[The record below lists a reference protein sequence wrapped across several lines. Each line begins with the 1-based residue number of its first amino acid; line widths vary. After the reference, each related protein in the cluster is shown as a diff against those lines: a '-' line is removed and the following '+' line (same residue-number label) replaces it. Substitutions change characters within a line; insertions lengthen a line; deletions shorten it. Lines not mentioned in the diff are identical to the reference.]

1 MGNMDWSIAIF
12 LPLYNIEKL
21 REIKMNAINKSLIS
35 LAVTLNILFKY
46 LILYIKVF
54 SKLLNMH
61 IKNILEDMEKD
72 NIQAYLLTQFTN
84 IKYISNYKPTS
95 FAFCVIKENPIIYA
109 SQMDME
115 IANMD
120 SSIEVREYEKF
131 ASMVAELKEEGITSL
146 AIEPSLVYS
155 TYEKF
160 KDDFSIESKT
170 YIDKQRMIK
179 SSDELKNIEKATE
192 IAQNSFKELDVAN
205 RVENEDVL
213 AFDLVRLMIEN
224 GASGESFDTIL
235 VSGSQTSLPHA
246 TPQAKKLET
255 PILIDW
261 GAKYNGYCSDN
272 TRTIVYSE
280 KEHEIFDIVRES
292 HDKAIKAIRPGLKC
306 CEIDKVSRDI
316 ISEYGYGDKFIH
328 STGHSLGLDIHE
340 TPGFSPRDDTII
352 EKGMVITV
360 EPGIYLEGEFGVRLE
375 DTVAIGNKAKIIGDL
390 SIG

>member
-1 MGNMDWSIAIF
+1 
-12 LPLYNIEKL
+12 
-21 REIKMNAINKSLIS
+21 
-35 LAVTLNILFKY
+35 
-46 LILYIKVF
+46 
-54 SKLLNMH
+54 MH
-61 IKNILEDMEKD
+61 IKNILNDMEKD

-84 IKYISNYKPTS
+84 VEYISNYKPTS

-115 IANMD
+115 IANRD
-120 SSIEVREYEKF
+120 SSIEVKQYEKF
-131 ASMVAELKEEGITSL
+131 ETMIEELKKEGIRNL

-160 KDDFSIESKT
+160 KDDFKIESKN
-170 YIDKQRMIK
+170 YVDKQRMIK
-179 SSDELKNIEKATE
+179 SSSEIENIKKATQ
-192 IAQNSFKELDVAN
+192 IAQTAFKELDVAN
-205 RVENEDVL
+205 RKETEDVL

-235 VSGSQTSLPHA
+235 VSGSNTSLPHA
-246 TPQAKKLET
+246 IPQSKTLEN
-255 PILIDW
+255 PILVDW

-272 TRTIVYSE
+272 TRTIVYTE
-280 KEHEIFDIVRES
+280 KEQEIFDIVRES
-292 HDKAIKAIRPGLKC
+292 HDKAIKAIKPGLKC

-316 ISEYGYGDKFIH
+316 IKEYDYGDKFIH

-340 TPGFSPRDDTII
+340 TPTFNARDDTII

-375 DTVAIGNKAKIIGDL
+375 DTVAIENNAKIIGDL
-390 SIG
+390 PIEL